1 MYNIQTGKR
10 TLVTNQYTLTG
21 NISYANDDYYF
32 MAQKAGVD
40 FIEALNSLCYIR
52 IKSNNKII
60 EIIIKTG
67 DQGQEGYNQLR
78 YIPYGTPI
86 NTRDRPIFNF
96 ILFIAVL
103 EI

>member
-52 IKSNNKII
+52 IKSNNKIDYLGSALRNTEDSSKI
-60 EIIIKTG
+60 ES
-67 DQGQEGYNQLR
+67 N
-78 YIPYGTPI
+78 
-86 NTRDRPIFNF
+86 
-96 ILFIAVL
+96 
-103 EI
+103 